1 MTTSGTTS
9 GPELLVELDRTAPAS
24 LHHQLANGLRDA
36 IRTGRL
42 APHTRLPS
50 SRVLAADL
58 NVSRRLVVDAYSQ
71 LVAEGFLLS
80 TRGSGTRVATVDV
93 ATAPT
98 YRSAEPPRFD
108 VDFFPGSPD
117 LSSFPRQA
125 WLRALRQGLAGLES
139 DAFGYVTPQGL
150 LETRVAIADYLRR
163 TRGVLAD
170 PQHIVISSGVTQAIA
185 LLGQTLR
192 TTPLAM
198 EDPGFWQH
206 RKILQHN
213 GVEPIPV
220 PVDDEGIDV
229 DALASSG
236 AEAVLTTPAHQSPTG
251 VVLSAPRRTALME
264 WARAGHLV
272 IEDDYDAEY
281 RYDRAPVGSLQGM
294 APDRV
299 VYVGSTS
306 KTLAPGLRIGWMV
319 LPPHL
324 AKAVISSKWLAD
336 TGGSVMDQVAFAQFL
351 TSGEYDRH
359 LRQMRKRYQT
369 RRAALLDALARH
381 LPDAT
386 VLGAA
391 AGVHLTVRFP
401 DTFPLDT
408 LVAHAK
414 KVRVRVEPVA
424 RCYAEPDTAPPGLLL
439 GYANL
444 TESQIERGVR
454 ELARALR

>member
-9 GPELLVELDRTAPAS
+9 GPELLVEIDRTASAS

-42 APHTRLPS
+42 TPHTRLPS

-117 LSSFPRQA
+117 LSSFPRHS

-150 LETRVAIADYLRR
+150 LETRIAIADYLRR

-206 RKILQHN
+206 RMILRHN

-220 PVDDEGIDV
+220 PIDDEGIDV

-236 AEAVLTTPAHQSPTG
+236 AEVVLTTPAHQAPTG

-281 RYDRAPVGSLQGM
+281 RYDRAPVGSLQGI

-324 AKAVISSKWLAD
+324 ARAVISSKWLAD

-359 LRQMRKRYQT
+359 LRQMRRRYHT
-369 RRAALLDALARH
+369 RRTALLDALARH

-401 DTFPLDT
+401 DAFTLDDH
-408 LVAHAK
+408 VAHAK